1 MASKIYL
8 PAAAFAA
15 DIDREKRSVLLL
27 FSISFAKTL
36 FVMNERCCKR
46 LDFFKSNVYVVWE
59 DIYLVYTIF
68 NYVSFDFELPLIVTL
83 SFNFFGM
90 TIALQVILDFVLGLN
105 GLGWTSTELEIQTM
119 PVWLF

>member
-36 FVMNERCCKR
+36 F
-46 LDFFKSNVYVVWE
+46 
-59 DIYLVYTIF
+59 LVYTIF

-83 SFNFFGM
+83 SFNFFAM
-90 TIALQVILDFVLGLN
+90 T
-105 GLGWTSTELEIQTM
+105 
-119 PVWLF
+119 

>member
-1 MASKIYL
+1 MHFEQMASKMYI

-46 LDFFKSNVYVVWE
+46 LDFFQIKCEFGFRRYLLS
-59 DIYLVYTIF
+59 IYY
-68 NYVSFDFELPLIVTL
+68 
-83 SFNFFGM
+83 
-90 TIALQVILDFVLGLN
+90 
-105 GLGWTSTELEIQTM
+105 IQ
-119 PVWLF
+119 LCQF